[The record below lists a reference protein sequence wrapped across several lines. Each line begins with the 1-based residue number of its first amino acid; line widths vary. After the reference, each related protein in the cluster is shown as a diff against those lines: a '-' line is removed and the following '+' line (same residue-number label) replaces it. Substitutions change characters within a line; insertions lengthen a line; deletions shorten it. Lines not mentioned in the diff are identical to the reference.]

1 MERPYSDTATP
12 PIARV
17 ATAAAPLSAVSWG
30 AVLAGAAGAASLSLI
45 LAFLGFGLGM
55 SSISPW
61 TGSGASAETLGIGS
75 IVWITLTQIAAAA
88 LGGYLAGR
96 LRTRW
101 LGTHGDEV
109 YFRDTAHGFLAWSV
123 ATLATAALF
132 ASAIGS
138 IASGGARIGAA
149 AIAGAATAGGAVA
162 AGSLDMRD
170 LDLRDSNGQRYL
182 IDTLF
187 RSGPATPAAPADPAA
202 AAAGATPGTPP
213 AGAND
218 TSTNASAESARIFA
232 NAIRVGSLSADDAR
246 YLAQVIANRTG
257 ISQADAEVRVR
268 NAYAQWE
275 KGVATA
281 KEAADKARKA
291 AAYGALWL
299 FISLLGGAFFASLAA
314 IWGGKRRDLV
324 D

>member
-17 ATAAAPLSAVSWG
+17 AAATPALSAVSWG

-61 TGSGASAETLGIGS
+61 AGSGASAEALGIGS

-101 LGTHGDEV
+101 LSTHGDEV

-132 ASAIGS
+132 VSAIGS
-138 IASGGARIGAA
+138 IASGGAKIGAA
-149 AIAGAATAGGAVA
+149 AVAGAATAGGAMA
-162 AGSLDMRD
+162 AGSMDMRD
-170 LDLRDSNGQRYL
+170 LDMRDGNGQRYL

-187 RSGPATPAAPADPAA
+187 RSGPATPAAPTDPAA
-202 AAAGATPGTPP
+202 AASTAMPGTTPT
-213 AGAND
+213 AAND
-218 TSTNASAESARIFA
+218 TNANAESARIFA
-232 NAIRVGSLSADDAR
+232 NAIRVGSLSADDSR

-257 ISQADAEVRVR
+257 ISQADAEIRVR

-281 KEAADKARKA
+281 KETADKARKA

-299 FISLLGGAFFASLAA
+299 FISLLGGAFFASWAA